1 MPSSELGL
9 SDVRAVSV
17 TRRAVIGG
25 LTGAVLASGG
35 DPAYAL
41 DLAAFARHPVDR
53 DSLWLR
59 RPEGAEIMTR
69 FRDDGDYRHDEVL
82 KLSWFL
88 RDRNDA
94 DTAVWIEP
102 RLFDLVAGVQAAM
115 SAVHGAPVPLVLLS
129 GYRTPQHN
137 ARIETAARN
146 SMHLYGYAA
155 DLAAPGYDPR
165 AVALAASFYAQGGIG
180 LYERFTHLDVWKV
193 RVWAGPP
200 ARGAGGLPAAGVAA
214 GKPS

>member
-1 MPSSELGL
+1 M
-9 SDVRAVSV
+9 RAS
-17 TRRAVIGG
+17 RRAFLSG
-25 LTGAVLASGG
+25 LTGAVLAAGG
-35 DPAYAL
+35 DGAYAL
-41 DLAAFARHPVDR
+41 ELEAFSRHPVGR
-53 DSLWLR
+53 ESVWLR
-59 RPEGAEIMTR
+59 RPDGEEGMTR
-69 FRDDGDYRHDEVL
+69 FRDDDGYHHDEVL

-88 RDRNDA
+88 RDRADA
-94 DTAVWIEP
+94 DQAVWIEP
-102 RLFDLVAGVQAAM
+102 RLFDLAAGVQAAM

-180 LYERFTHLDVWKV
+180 LYDRFTHLDVWKV
-193 RVWAGPP
+193 RVWTGSPS
-200 ARGAGGLPAAGVAA
+200 RGAHILAPGVHVD
-214 GKPS
+214 KPT

>member
-1 MPSSELGL
+1 MRASRRVFLG
-9 SDVRAVSV
+9 S
-17 TRRAVIGG
+17 
-25 LTGAVLASGG
+25 LTGAVLAAGG
-35 DPAYAL
+35 DGAYAL
-41 DLAAFARHPVDR
+41 ELAAFSRHPVGR
-53 DSLWLR
+53 ESVWLR
-59 RPEGAEIMTR
+59 RPDGEEVMTR
-69 FRDDGDYRHDEVL
+69 FRDDDGYHHDEVL

-88 RDRNDA
+88 RDRTDA
-94 DTAVWIEP
+94 DHAVWIEP

-180 LYERFTHLDVWKV
+180 LYDRFTHLDVWKV
-193 RVWAGPP
+193 RVWTGSPSKGAHMP
-200 ARGAGGLPAAGVAA
+200 ASGIQVD
-214 GKPS
+214 KPG